1 MTYSA
6 TIKLIFISF
15 LLVGCI
21 PCNNQT
27 ITFPAHKMTMEF
39 ENSSLAYEVCIAAI
53 AYVRIQDKEPER
65 FDVQNAKDICL
76 LQIKISDK
84 VLWTNNNPSSDLL
97 CQPFLIHVIFFI
109 QY

>member
-76 LQIKISDK
+76 LQIKRK
-84 VLWTNNNPSSDLL
+84 EN
-97 CQPFLIHVIFFI
+97 LINESENRT
-109 QY
+109 